1 MIIQLIVSGIL
12 LGGIYALLSVG
23 LSLILGVSKFVNFAH
38 GDFVM
43 VGMYIAFA
51 CYTAFRLDPYF
62 SWPIVIVL
70 ALVFG
75 AAVFFFARFTIGKPD
90 LNQILFTL
98 GLSMVLQN
106 TVLLF
111 YKSDFKT
118 IPSRFN
124 SSIQVGEVYISEA
137 MLITFLIAV
146 AITAVFLCFIRFT
159 NTGRAMRAVGDDRNA
174 GLLMGIPVGRIDLI
188 TFCLGTVLAC
198 IAGSLLMTVYPATP
212 TIGSGYNLIAWV
224 TVVLGGLGYLQG
236 ALMSA
241 VLIGVCETVSGF
253 YLGADMRQAVY
264 YLLFVIVLII
274 RPGGLFSG
282 MSMRKVK
289 RA

>member
-1 MIIQLIVSGIL
+1 
-12 LGGIYALLSVG
+12 
-23 LSLILGVSKFVNFAH
+23 
-38 GDFVM
+38 
-43 VGMYIAFA
+43 
-51 CYTAFRLDPYF
+51 
-62 SWPIVIVL
+62 
-70 ALVFG
+70 
-75 AAVFFFARFTIGKPD
+75 
-90 LNQILFTL
+90 
-98 GLSMVLQN
+98 
-106 TVLLF
+106 
-111 YKSDFKT
+111 
-118 IPSRFN
+118 
-124 SSIQVGEVYISEA
+124 
-137 MLITFLIAV
+137 
-146 AITAVFLCFIRFT
+146 
-159 NTGRAMRAVGDDRNA
+159 
-174 GLLMGIPVGRIDLI
+174 
-188 TFCLGTVLAC
+188 
-198 IAGSLLMTVYPATP
+198 MTVYPTTP